1 MEADRIM
8 ENFEIL
14 DKNEYSIIDYLRNKV
29 HVIIKNSQSKTFK
42 AKCGIIGIDELNLI
56 VGINR
61 SQISLIDEYK
71 KHKLC
76 KKCFKGVYY

>member
-14 DKNEYSIIDYLRNKV
+14 GKNEYSTIDYLKNRI
-29 HVIIKNSQSKTFK
+29 HVIIKNSKDKSFK
-42 AKCGIIGIDELNLI
+42 ARCGINGIDELNLI

-61 SQISLIDEYK
+61 YQISLIDEYK